1 MKVWSRLD
9 QLGERRRPHYGQ
21 LVLWTVLAFSF
32 LLCYYFEFYYGNK
45 RASDQRTGPVSVLS
59 FLPDAILLNR
69 GVLIACGVLF
79 AIGALLWIV
88 RVFIPWSSWTAALSF
103 NAVIVLYHENSSQLT
118 HVAHVAGAFLL
129 IYALW
134 YHFYAKEIRDADR
147 EHCFW
152 RTALYP
158 RWIYSLSVF
167 YLGLFYGLS
176 GFNKIAESGLS
187 WANGLSLQLWVELF
201 GDHNSIFTQMILS
214 SRTIATAM
222 QWTAL
227 LGECGGLAAIFSARL
242 RPLVGLALI
251 CFHIGQICIFGWG
264 FHTNMLMLA
273 LVFLPVYQ
281 WTPRVAAWWERAPF
295 SRDPKGSESPPSTP
309 SDRGYR

>member
-1 MKVWSRLD
+1 VYFA
-9 QLGERRRPHYGQ
+9 LGTVFWAARF
-21 LVLWTVLAFSF
+21 LVPISGWLT
-32 LLCYYFEFYYGNK
+32 
-45 RASDQRTGPVSVLS
+45 
-59 FLPDAILLNR
+59 
-69 GVLIACGVLF
+69 
-79 AIGALLWIV
+79 
-88 RVFIPWSSWTAALSF
+88 ALSF
-103 NAVIVLYHENSSQLT
+103 NAVVALYLENSSQET

-147 EHCFW
+147 EHRFW
-152 RTALYP
+152 QTALYP
-158 RWIYSLSVF
+158 RWVYSLSVF

-176 GFNKIAESGLS
+176 GFNKIAESGLF

-201 GDHNSIFTQMILS
+201 GDHDSIFTRLILS

-227 LGECGGLAAIFSARL
+227 LGECGGLVAIFSARL

-251 CFHIGQICIFGWG
+251 SFHVGQICIFGWG

-281 WTPRVAAWWERAPF
+281 WTPRVVAWWEVRKPV
-295 SRDPKGSESPPSTP
+295 
-309 SDRGYR
+309 

>member
-1 MKVWSRLD
+1 MNLLSRFD
-9 QLGERRRPHYGQ
+9 CLGERSRPHYGQ
-21 LVLWTVLAFSF
+21 LVLWTLLFSSCVL
-32 LLCYYFEFYYGNK
+32 CCYFEWYWGEK
-45 RASDQRTGPVSVLS
+45 RTSDVRTIAPTSVLS
-59 FLPDAILLNR
+59 FLPADVLLDR
-69 GVLIACGVLF
+69 RVIISCGVLF
-79 AIGALLWIV
+79 GAGAVLWAARRLV
-88 RVFIPWSSWTAALSF
+88 PVSSWLTAISF
-103 NAVIVLYHENSSQLT
+103 NAVVALYLENSSQET
-118 HVAHVAGAFLL
+118 HVAHVAGVYLL

-134 YHFYAKEIRDADR
+134 YHFYAKDIRASDR
-147 EHCFW
+147 EHRFW

-158 RWIYSLSVF
+158 RWVYSLSVF

-176 GFNKIAESGLS
+176 GFNKIAESGLF

-214 SRTIATAM
+214 NRTIATAM

-227 LGECGGLAAIFSARL
+227 LGECGGLVAIFSARL

-251 CFHIGQICIFGWG
+251 SFHIGQICIFGWG

-281 WTPRVAAWWERAPF
+281 WTPHVVAWWEAT
-295 SRDPKGSESPPSTP
+295 SRD
-309 SDRGYR
+309 R

>member
-1 MKVWSRLD
+1 MD
-9 QLGERRRPHYGQ
+9 GLGLFLSIMLLFR
-21 LVLWTVLAFSF
+21 VLLWRIGA
-32 LLCYYFEFYYGNK
+32 
-45 RASDQRTGPVSVLS
+45 ASDLRTGPVSVIS

-79 AIGALLWIV
+79 AAAALLWMR
-88 RVFIPWSSWTAALSF
+88 RVLIPWSSWTAALAF

-134 YHFYAKEIRDADR
+134 YHFYAQEIRAADR
-147 EHCFW
+147 ERRFW
-152 RTALYP
+152 QTALYP
-158 RWIYSLSVF
+158 RWVYSLSVF

-176 GFNKIAESGLS
+176 GFNKIAESGLF

-201 GDHNSIFTQMILS
+201 GDHHSIFTQMILS
-214 SRTIATAM
+214 SRAMARAM

-227 LGECGGLAAIFSARL
+227 LGECGGLVAIFSTRL

-251 CFHIGQICIFGWG
+251 SFHIGQICIFGWG

-281 WTPRVAAWWERAPF
+281 WTPRAVAWWENRSF
-295 SRDPKGSESPPSTP
+295 SRDPQGSAAEARSPAG
-309 SDRGYR
+309 RG